1 MAETWVLNESL
12 DPVLQLP
19 KNTIPFTSNGQA
31 YAAISFRSKTLVY
44 YTNPY
49 SSSGTSAYAPRGAQG
64 HWTNSAY
71 RTVVFD
77 SAPTG
82 SLLSWLRT
90 NGTKQ
95 VEPKPE
101 AAKHIC
107 LIDGTGY
114 SIKQGKVLI
123 DGTAYGIMSGTT
135 LKDGVGYKISFSH
148 PVTVSL
154 AYGEAA
160 GGPSRYSGVEYLGTF
175 YQAGITTSFEAEAGD
190 EITITVTR
198 WGNTSYNATY
208 NKITVNGIEVTPD
221 SNGNYI
227 LTLTDNTKITFSKN
241 NDTYAVAT
249 VIVG

>member
-1 MAETWVLNESL
+1 MAETWVFNEALTPSYSL
-12 DPVLQLP
+12 S
-19 KNTIPFTSNGQA
+19 KTTISFTSNGQA
-31 YAAISFRSKTLVY
+31 YAAISFQSRYLVY

-49 SSSGTSAYAPRGAQG
+49 SSSGTTVYSQRGTG
-64 HWTNSAY
+64 GYWTNSAY
-71 RTVVFD
+71 KTVVFD

-82 SLLSWLRT
+82 SLLSWLRE
-90 NGTKQ
+90 NATKQ

-107 LIDGTGY
+107 LINGVGY
-114 SIKQGKVLI
+114 SISQGKTLI
-123 DGTAYGIMSGTT
+123 YGTSYGIMSGTI
-135 LKDGVGYKISFSH
+135 LKDGAVYNISFSH

-154 AYGEAA
+154 VYGEAA

-175 YQAGITTSFEAEAGD
+175 YQAGVTTSFEAEAGD
-190 EITITVTR
+190 EITITVTK
-198 WGNTSYNATY
+198 WSDTLYNATY

-221 SNGNYI
+221 SNGHYI

-241 NDTYAVAT
+241 NNAYAVAT

>member
-1 MAETWVLNESL
+1 MAETWVFNETLNPTYGLS
-12 DPVLQLP
+12 
-19 KNTIPFTSNGQA
+19 KTTASFTSNGQA
-31 YAAISFRSKTLVY
+31 YAAISFSSRNLVY

-49 SSSGTSAYAPRGAQG
+49 SSSGTSAYAPRGTHG
-64 HWTNSAY
+64 YWTNTAY

-77 SAPTG
+77 STPTG
-82 SLLSWLRT
+82 TLLSWLQT

-107 LIDGTGY
+107 LINGTGY
-114 SIKQGKVLI
+114 SISQGKTLI
-123 DGTAYGIMSGTT
+123 YGTSYGIMSGKT
-135 LKDGVGYKISFSH
+135 LKDGVGYNISFSH

-175 YQAGITTSFEAEAGD
+175 YQAGVTTSFEAEAGE
-190 EITITVTR
+190 EITITVTK
-198 WGNTSYNATY
+198 WSDTLYDATY
-208 NKITVNGIEVTPD
+208 NKITVNGIEVTPN
-221 SNGNYI
+221 SNGQYT

-241 NDTYAVAT
+241 NNAYAVAT

>member
-1 MAETWVLNESL
+1 MAETWVFNEVLNPTYSL
-12 DPVLQLP
+12 S
-19 KNTIPFTSNGQA
+19 KTTISFTSNNNS
-31 YAAISFRSKTLVY
+31 YVAIDFASKSLTY
-44 YTNPY
+44 YPNRFG
-49 SSSGTSAYAPRGAQG
+49 SGTSVYTMSRPGAG
-64 HWTNSAY
+64 RWTNDAY

-82 SLLSWLRT
+82 SLLSWLRE
-90 NGTKQ
+90 NATKQ

-107 LIDGTGY
+107 LINGTGY
-114 SIKQGKVLI
+114 SISQGKTLI
-123 DGTAYGIMSGTT
+123 YGTSYWIMSGTI
-135 LKDGVGYKISFSH
+135 LKDGVGYNISFSH

-175 YQAGITTSFEAEAGD
+175 YQAGITTSFEAEAGE
-190 EITITVTR
+190 EIIITVTK
-198 WGNTSYNATY
+198 WSDTLYNATY
-208 NKITVNGIEVTPD
+208 NKITVNGVEVTPD
-221 SNGNYI
+221 SNGQYT

-241 NDTYAVAT
+241 NNSYAVAT